1 MLGWLGAGEERE
13 ERREER
19 GERREERGAGLKA
32 GCTGSVAANRRL
44 RKDVSL
50 RFIRVCPSPE
60 SSLYHTSGN
69 GQAPFFVF
77 RVSRHGHSGPL
88 TECRTRRSRSRS
100 RRIEKSKASHPPDRD
115 RHANSRRRAAEYL
128 FRPGSFRRAV
138 EARSGG
144 PPPLRSG
151 PYSCGFAPPPRRWSA
166 ATPCVAPCTI
176 YAGART
182 CDYSWYAIERRDW
195 ARFVP
200 WPSPAMRGVPGC
212 ASSESA

>member
-1 MLGWLGAGEERE
+1 MSVVSGQLPGAWMLGAGEERRGE
-13 ERREER
+13 ERRGEER
-19 GERREERGAGLKA
+19 RGAGLKA

-60 SSLYHTSGN
+60 SPLYHTSGN

-128 FRPGSFRRAV
+128 FRPSSFRRAV
-138 EARSGG
+138 EHDQVAR
-144 PPPLRSG
+144 LRSAAVHIAAGLLHPLGDG
-151 PYSCGFAPPPRRWSA
+151 PLQPLA
-166 ATPCVAPCTI
+166 
-176 YAGART
+176 
-182 CDYSWYAIERRDW
+182 
-195 ARFVP
+195 
-200 WPSPAMRGVPGC
+200 
-212 ASSESA
+212 